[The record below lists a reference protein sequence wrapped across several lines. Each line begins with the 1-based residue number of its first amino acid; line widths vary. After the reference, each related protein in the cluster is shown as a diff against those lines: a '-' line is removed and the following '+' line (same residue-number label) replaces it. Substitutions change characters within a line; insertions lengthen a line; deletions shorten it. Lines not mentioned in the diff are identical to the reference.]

1 MDLKGAGRSP
11 MAFVNK
17 KSSVTTP
24 TRKSFLQKLAEE
36 SPVMKVWA
44 IWNQKKK

>member
-1 MDLKGAGRSP
+1 MDFKGAGKSP

-24 TRKSFLQKLAEE
+24 TRKSFLQKIAE
-36 SPVMKVWA
+36 
-44 IWNQKKK
+44 Q